1 MRDVTGAEE
10 DIVRLFN
17 PKSVAVVG
25 ASSRPGALS
34 WWPLHLVAT
43 KGFTGDIYPINPSRD
58 EIEGL
63 RCYDSIGS
71 VPGPVDL
78 AVVALGADKTVDAV
92 QSCADAGVRNVVLP
106 AGGFGEV
113 DEEGARRQDEIARI
127 AAEKGM
133 RVVGPNTDG
142 IANLGNGAIGS
153 IQPLFDEGIFSG
165 PVGLVTQSGATAS
178 SLLYRLK
185 TAGIGCKYYAST
197 GNEIDL
203 GLADYMSAMV
213 QDPDVRIVL
222 VYVETLR
229 KPDDFRNVAK
239 LAMELG
245 KPVALIKVG
254 RSEQGARRAAAHTGS
269 LAGADQLYDALFAS
283 CGVMRVSE
291 MSELVAIAKIFLTQ
305 GAPKRPGAGIISVSG
320 GAAGALADKASEMG
334 VPVPAIG
341 EEAETRLSAA
351 LRFGAVFNPCDLT
364 GEVATN
370 PTLAQTVYEGFSTE
384 ESIGTIVY
392 ARKHLTA
399 GAGIAAARLLGESAT
414 QPGAIPLA
422 IYAMDGEIW
431 GEEAE
436 VYEEHEIPVFNNLND
451 LYTATNG
458 LAGWSDACSRPAS
471 AEVEVGS
478 AGESYR
484 GVVPDD
490 VAKRFVEDAG
500 LPLVG
505 EALAQDRDTAMNA
518 AEKIGFPVVLK
529 IVSER
534 IPHKTEAGGVA
545 VGIRSRDEAGDTF
558 DRLMANARDFMGG
571 DDADGVLVQEQVEG
585 GTEIILGLNID
596 PNLGPFVLVGLGGIT
611 TELMKDVSIR
621 PAPVDIATARG
632 MIDDLRGKALLHGYR
647 GEPPRDVAALADSIV
662 KLSAFGAA
670 NRSWLSEADL
680 NPLIVMED
688 GKGVRAVDILLIGQ
702 E

>member
-1 MRDVTGAEE
+1 MRKVTGAEE

-78 AVVALGADKTVDAV
+78 AVVALGAEKTVDAV
-92 QSCADAGVRNVVLP
+92 HDCAEAGVRNVVLP

-113 DEEGARRQDEIARI
+113 DEEGARRQDEIAAI
-127 AAEKGM
+127 ASEKGM

-142 IANLGNGAIGS
+142 IANLANGAIGS

-165 PVGLVTQSGATAS
+165 AVGLVTQSGATAS

-185 TAGIGCKYYAST
+185 LAGIGCKYYAST

-213 QDPDVRIVL
+213 QDPEVRIVL

-229 KPDDFRNVAK
+229 KPDDFRNVAR

-269 LAGADQLYDALFAS
+269 LAGADQLYDALFDS
-283 CGVMRVSE
+283 CGVIRVSE

-305 GAPKRPGAGIISVSG
+305 GAPKTPGAGIISVSG
-320 GAAGALADKASEMG
+320 GAAGALADKASEMR
-334 VPVPAIG
+334 VPVPAIK
-341 EEAETRLSAA
+341 EETEARLSAA

-364 GEVATN
+364 GEIATN
-370 PTLAQTVYEGFSTE
+370 PSLAQTIYDGFSTE
-384 ESIGTIVY
+384 EAIGNIVY

-399 GAGIAAARLLGESAT
+399 GAGVAAARMLAESAI
-414 QPGAIPLA
+414 QPGAKPLS

-436 VYEEHEIPVFNNLND
+436 VYREHQIPVFDNLND
-451 LYTATNG
+451 LYTATSR
-458 LAGWSDACSRPAS
+458 LAWWSDTCSRPVPSVSEAGSS
-471 AEVEVGS
+471 A
-478 AGESYR
+478 ESYR

-490 VAKRFVEDAG
+490 DAKQLAKAAGLRLVEDA
-500 LPLVG
+500 LALDRAAAM
-505 EALAQDRDTAMNA
+505 EAS
-518 AEKIGFPVVLK
+518 EKIGFPVVLK
-529 IVSER
+529 IVSAR

-545 VGIRSRDEAGDTF
+545 IGIGSREEAGEAF
-558 DRLMANARDFMGG
+558 DRLMANARDFLDGG
-571 DDADGVLVQEQVEG
+571 EPDGVLVQEQVEG
-585 GTEIILGLNID
+585 GTEIILGLKID
-596 PNLGPFVLVGLGGIT
+596 PSLGPFVLVGLGGIT

-621 PAPVDIATARG
+621 PAPVDIATAHE
-632 MIDDLRGKALLHGYR
+632 MIDGLRGKALLMGYR
-647 GEPPRDVAALADSIV
+647 GAAPRDIGALAQSIV
-662 KLSAFGAA
+662 ALSAFGAA
-670 NRSWLSEADL
+670 QRDWLSEADL
-680 NPLIVMED
+680 NPLLVLED